1 MVGDDGW
8 AAGYGG
14 QFLRYSPFPSVY
26 RIYLPGIDVQRSAR
40 TQAEAAPSG
49 GRP

>member
-1 MVGDDGW
+1 MMENDGW
-8 AAGYGG
+8 AVAGTI
-14 QFLRYSPFPSVY
+14 LRYSPFPPVY